1 MSSAQDK
8 ELQQYRDLVQ
18 VPSKFEEGFGIRAV
32 IGALFLGMLMIPGS
46 IYMQLFMG
54 QGLGPAARWVTV
66 ILFAEVA
73 KRSMKSLKKQEVYIL
88 FYMTGIALATPFSGL
103 LWSQYLISSQ
113 SVSTMGIEIP
123 GWIAPPKELIEQ
135 VGTRTFFHEMW
146 LMPALFFAGQFILSR
161 IDHFGLGYVLYRIT
175 AHVEKLPFPMAPV
188 GALGVTALAEAQD
201 KSERWRWRWF
211 SMGGALGLGFGLIYI
226 GVPAITGAI
235 LSKPIQM
242 IPVPWLDLT
251 STLSTREMLPATA
264 INLVF
269 DLGLVIVGMV
279 LPFWAVIGG
288 FIGLVTTFIVNPV
301 LYKEG
306 VLTSW
311 TPGSGLVDTVFANMI
326 DFYLSFSIGLAL
338 AIFVMSV
345 LPIIKSVAIFMRRS
359 DGQTE
364 QLAAR
369 RSLSDAWR
377 ELRIRNK
384 DRGDISVFL
393 ALGIYVFST
402 ISYIIICLIL
412 MPGTPE
418 KGYAD
423 QFPWLFFLG
432 FGFIYQPVLGYVN
445 AKLEGL
451 VGQTVQIP
459 LVREAAYILSGY
471 TGSAIWFA
479 PVPLNDYGSSVQG
492 FRVMELTGTKLT
504 SVLKTEL
511 VVTPIVIISSLF
523 FWDLIWRLAPVPSEA
538 FPFAQEFWELQAR
551 NVALQYSS
559 TLGGSSMFIEAIKP
573 EVIGWGTAIGLG
585 SFAVLNFLNLPT
597 LLIFGVVRGFGQ
609 TTPGAVIPEV
619 IGALIGRFYL
629 ERKYGHQNYK
639 RYVSILLAGYGA
651 GVGLVAMASVAFAL
665 IAKSTSTLGY

>member
-18 VPSKFEEGFGIRAV
+18 VPSKFEDGFGIRAV
-32 IGALFLGMLMIPGS
+32 IGAIFLGMLMIPGS

-73 KRSMKSLKKQEVYIL
+73 KRSMKSLRKQEVYVL
-88 FYMTGIALATPFSGL
+88 FYMTGIALGSPFSGL
-103 LWSQYLISSQ
+103 LWSQYLAYSPA
-113 SVSTMGIEIP
+113 VSTMGIEIP
-123 GWIAPPKELIEQ
+123 GWVAPPREVLEQ
-135 VGTRTFFHEMW
+135 IGTRTFFHEVW
-146 LMPALFFAGQFILSR
+146 LMPALFFAGQFILAR
-161 IDHFGLGYVLYRIT
+161 IDNFGLGYALYRLT

-188 GALGVTALAEAQD
+188 GALGVTALADAQD

-211 SMGGALGLGFGLIYI
+211 SLGGALGLGFGLIYI
-226 GVPAITGAI
+226 GVPAITGA
-235 LSKPIQM
+235 LLVRPIQI

-251 STLSTREMLPATA
+251 STLSTRDMLPATP

-269 DLGLVIVGMV
+269 DLGLVILGMV

-288 FIGLVTTFIVNPV
+288 FIGLIMTFILNPL
-301 LYKEG
+301 LYHEG

-311 TPGSGLVDTVFANMI
+311 TPGSGLVDTLFANTI
-326 DFYLSFSIGLAL
+326 DFYLSFSVGLAL

-345 LPIIKSVAIFMRRS
+345 LPIIKSLTQFMNKA

-364 QLAAR
+364 HHAAR
-369 RSLSDAWR
+369 RSFSDAWR
-377 ELRIRNK
+377 ELCTRNK
-384 DRGDISVFL
+384 DRGDLSIFV
-393 ALGIYVFST
+393 ALGIYVVAT
-402 ISYIIICLIL
+402 LSYIGICLLL

-418 KGYAD
+418 RGYAD
-423 QFPWLFFLG
+423 RFPWLFFLG
-432 FGFIYQPVLGYVN
+432 FGFIYQPIISYVN

-459 LVREAAYILSGY
+459 MVREAAFILSGY
-471 TGSAIWFA
+471 SGSAIWFA
-479 PVPLNDYGSSVQG
+479 PIPMNDYGATVQN
-492 FRVMELTGTKLT
+492 FRVMELTGTRMT
-504 SVLKTEL
+504 SIIKTEM
-511 VVTPIVIISSLF
+511 VVTPIVILASIF
-523 FWDLIWRLAPVPSEA
+523 FWNLIWRLAPVPSEA

-551 NVALQYSS
+551 NAALQYSS
-559 TLGGSSMFIEAIKP
+559 TLDGSSMFVEAIKLD
-573 EVIGWGTAIGLG
+573 VIGWGAAVGLT
-585 SFAVLNFLNLPT
+585 SFAILNFLNLPT
-597 LLIFGVVRGFGQ
+597 MLVFGVVRGFGQ
-609 TTPGAVIPEV
+609 STPGAMIPEI

-651 GVGLVAMASVAFAL
+651 GVGLVAMGSVAFAL